1 MRGAPR
7 YAHANKHTHVTNLH
21 KRESDMI
28 HPSLLAIAAIVVVF
42 GVLNLIE
49 FKRLD

>member
-1 MRGAPR
+1 MRDAPR
-7 YAHANKHTHVTNLH
+7 YAGANNRHMTRNTQ
-21 KRESDMI
+21 RERDMI